1 MVRGLAFTSIKGD
14 KENPAAQAR
23 AAVEGEAEASG
34 CLQEA
39 AMGAG
44 RHCYQSSPSRSWRGI
59 SRAFGVVR

>member
-44 RHCYQSSPSRSWRGI
+44 SSQSSPSQSWRGI